1 MDLKSKKIDNKSNN
15 YISIENIKEEE
26 YLYIVDT
33 KNILKIDKSKNIYE
47 DLGKFFGLQLD
58 TSEEDLINQSTN
70 SSMTNSVGNA
80 NLETNGQKLFQILIE
95 KLYPKCNLDSFIIS
109 KKLSTQYFKKYS
121 IDNNKLEDC
130 VNYIYNEKHK
140 ITYSSTVNLDLTTI
154 RNLGYILM
162 MSYHKFNE
170 FKINERKAM
179 KPNIKKTLKDG
190 QNVIQ
195 DFFNY
200 CSKKKR
206 IAPEHYKKTVFWENN
221 STNYYLPAIF
231 IFLLNSF
238 EKIEKLNINFDSIND
253 MLTCDDVD
261 LLAIIVNN
269 IQYIFPNVNH
279 AKINIIHNKLQ
290 CYIFSK
296 YFEEYQNA
304 LNLSYSDLKKR
315 LFKLDFIYDKK
326 WDFKTEFL
334 NEELRQKY
342 QEEFIK
348 NKDKNNL
355 PNKNFPLNKSKTNDL
370 REDITQMR
378 NETKL
383 NVNFTSRITGF
394 FHDIKS
400 NLQQRFSV
408 QPGEGSYGKFYAN
421 SPLNEIEEE
430 DIYEE
435 NRQNEEFGKNNPNVI
450 YNKIDIGNDYE
461 NTLKGIL
468 LVINALNRISNLCIL
483 DLVFNDSYTNNMIN
497 FFENEVFDQ
506 ENKALNMPLLKDFH
520 LLDIMFNKFMKLNT
534 MNIEFNSLDSFSFKK
549 VLEAINSNASSF
561 LSLNISFFSSD
572 ITYFPQSL
580 YKLNNSK
587 NLKTQNWRE
596 GIELKILDNL
606 LENFATNLQVLFNLI
621 RIKKMQILGLNFD
634 IPDIMENKEKYNLVI
649 VKFVLNVLLYMSK
662 KETVIQK
669 LVILA
674 PKIKMNND
682 FYPFINEVLGNINN
696 NNINKIIKE
705 LSFQMQLYKV
715 VNIKNIINESLIL
728 LNIGNCDIYTF
739 KELVQYLTS
748 FKFCFY
754 SSLST
759 IQISLIKTI
768 RIISMEMYKLFFKL
782 FNIKIKQLKEINLY
796 TNIIIS
802 LKEYFYLLNIFH
814 NNWISSCTFTFNKK
828 SEEIYKSSKCEEK
841 KNKIKFFVPGCLEES
856 LLSPDEQVI
865 KKKIDDKNIYK
876 NDEVYW
882 YLKYIFKIKYSCVDN
897 NRKQRNESLS
907 KFLANNILSYIHFQK
922 YVKISHIL
930 EQKES
935 KEEYY

>member
-1 MDLKSKKIDNKSNN
+1 MDLKSKKIDNKSIN
-15 YISIENIKEEE
+15 YISNENIKEEE

-47 DLGKFFGLQLD
+47 EIAKFFGLQLD

-70 SSMTNSVGNA
+70 SSMTNSVGNT
-80 NLETNGQKLFQILIE
+80 NLDTNGQKLFQILTE
-95 KLYPKCNLDSFIIS
+95 KLYPKCNLDGFLIS
-109 KKLSTQYFKKYS
+109 KKLSTQYFKKYA

-130 VNYIYNEKHK
+130 VNYIYNDKHK

-154 RNLGYILM
+154 QNLGYILM
-162 MSYHKFNE
+162 MSYYKFNE
-170 FKINERKAM
+170 YKINERKAL
-179 KPNIKKTLKDG
+179 KSNIKKTT

-195 DFFNY
+195 DFFNF

-206 IAPEHYKKTVFWENN
+206 VTPDHYKKTVFWEKN

-238 EKIEKLNINFDSIND
+238 DKVEKLNINFDSFND

-261 LLAIIVNN
+261 LLAIIVYNV
-269 IQYIFPNVNH
+269 QYIFPSVNH
-279 AKINIIHNKLQ
+279 AKINIILNKLQ

-326 WDFKTEFL
+326 WDFETEFL

-342 QEEFIK
+342 QEEFLEK
-348 NKDKNNL
+348 KDKNILSNTT
-355 PNKNFPLNKSKTNDL
+355 NFPLNKSKANDL
-370 REDITQMR
+370 KADITEMR

-383 NVNFTSRITGF
+383 NVNLASRITGF
-394 FHDIKS
+394 FHDIKT
-400 NLQQRFSV
+400 NFQQRFSV
-408 QPGEGSYGKFYAN
+408 QPGEGSYRKFDVN
-421 SPLNEIEEE
+421 DPLNIIEEE

-435 NRQNEEFGKNNPNVI
+435 NRQNEEFGNNNPNVVF
-450 YNKIDIGNDYE
+450 NKIDKGNDYE

-468 LVINALNRISNLCIL
+468 LAINALNRISNLCLL
-483 DLVFNDSYTNNMIN
+483 DLVFNDSYTQNMIN

-534 MNIEFNSLDSFSFKK
+534 INIEFNSLDSVSFKK

-561 LSLNISFFSSD
+561 LSLNLSFFSSD

-606 LENFATNLQVLFNLI
+606 LENFSTNLQVLFNLI

-634 IPDIMENKEKYNLVI
+634 IPDIMENKEKYNIVI
-649 VKFVLNVLLYMSK
+649 IKFVLNLLLYMAK
-662 KETVIQK
+662 KDTVIQK

-739 KELVQYLTS
+739 KELVQYLSS

-768 RIISMEMYKLFFKL
+768 RIISLEMYKLFFKL

-802 LKEYFYLLNIFH
+802 LKEYFYLLNIFN

-828 SEEIYKSSKCEEK
+828 SEEIYKSQKCEEK
-841 KNKIKFFVPGCLEES
+841 KNQIKFFVPGCLEES
-856 LLSPDEQVI
+856 LLSPEEQVLR
-865 KKKIDDKNIYK
+865 KKIDDKNIYK

-897 NRKQRNESLS
+897 DRKKRNESLP

-935 KEEYY
+935 NEQNY

>member
-1 MDLKSKKIDNKSNN
+1 MDLKPKKNDNKSIN
-15 YISIENIKEEE
+15 YISNENIKEEE

-33 KNILKIDKSKNIYE
+33 KNILKIDKSKNVYE
-47 DLGKFFGLQLD
+47 EIAKFFGLQLD
-58 TSEEDLINQSTN
+58 TEEDLINQSTN
-70 SSMTNSVGNA
+70 SSMTNSVGNT
-80 NLETNGQKLFQILIE
+80 NLDTNGQKLFQILTE
-95 KLYPKCNLDSFIIS
+95 KLYPKCNLDGFLIS
-109 KKLSTQYFKKYS
+109 KKLSSQYFKKYT

-130 VNYIYNEKHK
+130 INYIYNDKHK

-154 RNLGYILM
+154 QNLGYILM
-162 MSYHKFNE
+162 MSYYKFNE
-170 FKINERKAM
+170 YKINERKAL
-179 KPNIKKTLKDG
+179 KSNIRKTT

-206 IAPEHYKKTVFWENN
+206 VTPDHYKKTVFWEKN

-238 EKIEKLNINFDSIND
+238 DKVEKLNINFDSIND

-261 LLAIIVNN
+261 LLAIIVYNV
-269 IQYIFPNVNH
+269 QYIFPSVNYV
-279 AKINIIHNKLQ
+279 KINIIHNKLQ

-296 YFEEYQNA
+296 YFEEYKNA
-304 LNLSYSDLKKR
+304 LNLSNSDLKKR

-326 WDFKTEFL
+326 WDFETEFL
-334 NEELRQKY
+334 TEELRQKY
-342 QEEFIK
+342 QEEFLENKHK
-348 NKDKNNL
+348 NIFANTT
-355 PNKNFPLNKSKTNDL
+355 NFPLNKSKTNDIKA
-370 REDITQMR
+370 DITEMR
-378 NETKL
+378 NETKI

-400 NLQQRFSV
+400 NFQQRFSV
-408 QPGEGSYGKFYAN
+408 QPGEGAYRKFDVN
-421 SPLNEIEEE
+421 DPLNIIEEE

-435 NRQNEEFGKNNPNVI
+435 NRQNEEFGNNNPNVV
-450 YNKIDIGNDYE
+450 YNKIDKGNDYE

-468 LVINALNRISNLCIL
+468 LAINALNRISNLCLL
-483 DLVFNDSYTNNMIN
+483 DLVFNDSYTHNMIN
-497 FFENEVFDQ
+497 YFENEVFDQ

-534 MNIEFNSLDSFSFKK
+534 LNIEFNSLDSVTFKK

-561 LSLNISFFSSD
+561 LSLNLSFFSSD
-572 ITYFPQSL
+572 VTYFPQSL

-606 LENFATNLQVLFNLI
+606 LDNFSTNLQVLFNLI

-634 IPDIMENKEKYNLVI
+634 IPDIMENKEKYNIVI
-649 VKFVLNVLLYMSK
+649 IKFILNLLLYMAK
-662 KETVIQK
+662 KDTVIQK

-705 LSFQMQLYKV
+705 LSIQMQLYKV

-739 KELVQYLTS
+739 KELVQYLSS

-768 RIISMEMYKLFFKL
+768 RIISLEMYKLLFKL

-802 LKEYFYLLNIFH
+802 LKEYFYLLNIFN

-828 SEEIYKSSKCEEK
+828 SEEIYKSPKCKEK
-841 KNKIKFFVPGCLEES
+841 KSKIKFFVPGCLEES
-856 LLSPDEQVI
+856 LLSPEEQVLR
-865 KKKIDDKNIYK
+865 KKIDDKNIYK

-897 NRKQRNESLS
+897 NRKKRNESLP

-922 YVKISHIL
+922 YVKISHTL

-935 KEEYY
+935 NEQNY

>member
-1 MDLKSKKIDNKSNN
+1 MDLKPKKNDNKSIN
-15 YISIENIKEEE
+15 YISNENIKEEE

-33 KNILKIDKSKNIYE
+33 KNILKIDKSKNVYE
-47 DLGKFFGLQLD
+47 EIAKFFGLQLD
-58 TSEEDLINQSTN
+58 TEEDLINQSTN
-70 SSMTNSVGNA
+70 SSMTNSVGNT
-80 NLETNGQKLFQILIE
+80 NLDTNGQKLFQILTE
-95 KLYPKCNLDSFIIS
+95 KLYPKCNLDGFLIS
-109 KKLSTQYFKKYS
+109 KKLSSQYFKKYT

-130 VNYIYNEKHK
+130 INYIYNDKHK

-154 RNLGYILM
+154 QNLGYILM
-162 MSYHKFNE
+162 MSYYKFNE
-170 FKINERKAM
+170 YKINERKAL
-179 KPNIKKTLKDG
+179 KSNIRKTT

-206 IAPEHYKKTVFWENN
+206 VTPDHYKKTVFWEKN

-238 EKIEKLNINFDSIND
+238 DKVEKLNINFDSIND

-261 LLAIIVNN
+261 LLAIIVYNV
-269 IQYIFPNVNH
+269 QYIFPSVNYV
-279 AKINIIHNKLQ
+279 KINIIHNKLQ

-296 YFEEYQNA
+296 YFEEYKNA
-304 LNLSYSDLKKR
+304 LNLSNSDLKKR

-326 WDFKTEFL
+326 WDFETEFL
-334 NEELRQKY
+334 TEELRQKY
-342 QEEFIK
+342 QEEFLENKHK
-348 NKDKNNL
+348 NIFANTT
-355 PNKNFPLNKSKTNDL
+355 NFPLNKSKTNDIKA
-370 REDITQMR
+370 DITEMR
-378 NETKL
+378 NETKI

-400 NLQQRFSV
+400 NFQQRFSV
-408 QPGEGSYGKFYAN
+408 QPGEGSYRKFDVN
-421 SPLNEIEEE
+421 DPLNIVEEE
-430 DIYEE
+430 DVYEE
-435 NRQNEEFGKNNPNVI
+435 NRQNEEFGNNNPNVV
-450 YNKIDIGNDYE
+450 YNKIDKGNDYE

-468 LVINALNRISNLCIL
+468 LAINALNRISNLCLL
-483 DLVFNDSYTNNMIN
+483 DLVFNDSYTHNMIN
-497 FFENEVFDQ
+497 YFENEVFDQ

-534 MNIEFNSLDSFSFKK
+534 LNIEFNSLDSVTFKK

-561 LSLNISFFSSD
+561 LSLNLSFFSSD
-572 ITYFPQSL
+572 VTYFPQSL

-606 LENFATNLQVLFNLI
+606 LDNFSTNLQVLFNLI

-634 IPDIMENKEKYNLVI
+634 IPDIMENKEKYNIVI
-649 VKFVLNVLLYMSK
+649 IKFVLNLLLYMAK
-662 KETVIQK
+662 KDTVIQK

-705 LSFQMQLYKV
+705 LSIQMQLYKV

-739 KELVQYLTS
+739 KELVQYLSS

-768 RIISMEMYKLFFKL
+768 RIISLEMYKLFFKL

-802 LKEYFYLLNIFH
+802 LKEYFYLLNIFN

-828 SEEIYKSSKCEEK
+828 SEEIYKSPKCKEK
-841 KNKIKFFVPGCLEES
+841 KSKIKFFVPGCLEES
-856 LLSPDEQVI
+856 LLSPEEQVLR
-865 KKKIDDKNIYK
+865 KKIDDKNIYK

-897 NRKQRNESLS
+897 NRKKRNESLP

-922 YVKISHIL
+922 YVKISHTL

-935 KEEYY
+935 NEQNY

>member
-1 MDLKSKKIDNKSNN
+1 MDLKPKKNDNKSIN
-15 YISIENIKEEE
+15 YISNENIKEEE

-33 KNILKIDKSKNIYE
+33 KNILKIDKSKNVYE
-47 DLGKFFGLQLD
+47 EIAKFFGLQLD
-58 TSEEDLINQSTN
+58 TEEDLINQSTN
-70 SSMTNSVGNA
+70 SSMTNSVGNT
-80 NLETNGQKLFQILIE
+80 NLDTNGQKLFQILTE
-95 KLYPKCNLDSFIIS
+95 KLYPKCNLDGFLIS
-109 KKLSTQYFKKYS
+109 KKLSSQYFKKYT

-130 VNYIYNEKHK
+130 INYIYNDKHK

-154 RNLGYILM
+154 QNLGYILM
-162 MSYHKFNE
+162 MSYYKFNE
-170 FKINERKAM
+170 YKINERKAL
-179 KPNIKKTLKDG
+179 KSNIRKTT

-206 IAPEHYKKTVFWENN
+206 VTPDHYKKTVFWEKN

-238 EKIEKLNINFDSIND
+238 DKVEKLNINFDSIND

-261 LLAIIVNN
+261 LLAIIVYNV
-269 IQYIFPNVNH
+269 QYIFPSVNYV
-279 AKINIIHNKLQ
+279 KINIIHNKLQ

-296 YFEEYQNA
+296 YFEEYKNA
-304 LNLSYSDLKKR
+304 LNLSNSDLKKR

-326 WDFKTEFL
+326 WDFETEFL
-334 NEELRQKY
+334 TEELRQKY
-342 QEEFIK
+342 QEEFLENKHK
-348 NKDKNNL
+348 NIFANTT
-355 PNKNFPLNKSKTNDL
+355 NFPLNKSKTNDIKA
-370 REDITQMR
+370 DITEMR
-378 NETKL
+378 NETKI

-400 NLQQRFSV
+400 NFQQRFSV
-408 QPGEGSYGKFYAN
+408 QPGEGSYRKFDVN
-421 SPLNEIEEE
+421 DPLNIIEEE

-435 NRQNEEFGKNNPNVI
+435 NRQNEEFGNNNPNVV
-450 YNKIDIGNDYE
+450 YNKIDKGNDYE

-468 LVINALNRISNLCIL
+468 LAINALNRISNLCLL
-483 DLVFNDSYTNNMIN
+483 DLVFNDSYTHNMIN
-497 FFENEVFDQ
+497 YFENEVFDQ

-534 MNIEFNSLDSFSFKK
+534 LNIEFNSLDSVTFKK

-561 LSLNISFFSSD
+561 LSLNLSFFSSD
-572 ITYFPQSL
+572 VTYFPQSL

-606 LENFATNLQVLFNLI
+606 LDNFSTNLQVLFNLI

-634 IPDIMENKEKYNLVI
+634 IPDIMENKEKYNIVI
-649 VKFVLNVLLYMSK
+649 IKFVLNLLLYMAK
-662 KETVIQK
+662 KDTVIQK

-705 LSFQMQLYKV
+705 LSIQMQLYKV

-739 KELVQYLTS
+739 KELVQYLSS

-768 RIISMEMYKLFFKL
+768 RIISLEMYKLFFKL

-802 LKEYFYLLNIFH
+802 LKEYFYLLNIFN

-828 SEEIYKSSKCEEK
+828 SEEIYKSPKCKEK
-841 KNKIKFFVPGCLEES
+841 KSKIKFFVPGCLEES
-856 LLSPDEQVI
+856 LLSPEEQVLR
-865 KKKIDDKNIYK
+865 KKIDDKNIYK

-897 NRKQRNESLS
+897 NRKKRNESLP

-922 YVKISHIL
+922 YVKISHTL

-935 KEEYY
+935 NEQNY